1 MIEARITYF
10 GGSYAIEKTL
20 TNHFISPEEAIA
32 WIREHTDKNT
42 TNWSIGGSIK

>member
-10 GGSYAIEKTL
+10 GGSYATEKTL
-20 TNHFISPEEAIA
+20 TNHFISPEEAIT

-42 TNWSIGGSIK
+42 TNWSIGGAMR